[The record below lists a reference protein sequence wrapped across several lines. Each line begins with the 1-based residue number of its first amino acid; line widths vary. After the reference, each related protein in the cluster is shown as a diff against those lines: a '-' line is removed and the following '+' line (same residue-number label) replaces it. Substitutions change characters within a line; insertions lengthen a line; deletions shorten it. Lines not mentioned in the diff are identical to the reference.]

1 MPNHC
6 NNKLGI
12 TGPTKDVEDFI
23 VIVTNE
29 SPAPD
34 ADKYE
39 LFKNLIP
46 MPKALEGTTSPS
58 KENNE
63 ELLSQYGADNWY
75 DWCNKNWGTKWG
87 DYNLSAENIE
97 YITEIKY
104 PVLENGDKDYD
115 NGVSVLTDYASIHFE
130 YDTAWAPGCNEL
142 ADAIINRFP
151 TLNGF
156 IAYEE
161 PGMCFAGHLIF
172 SEGEIVVDE
181 QWEYHNKIDDVSDV
195 DFDQF
200 GE

>member
-12 TGPTKDVEDFI
+12 TGPIKDVEDFI

-63 ELLSQYGADNWY
+63 ELLSQYGANNWY
-75 DWCNKNWGTKWG
+75 DWCNQNWGTKWG

-142 ADAIINRFP
+142 AEAIVNRFP

-156 IAYEE
+156 ISYEE

-172 SEGEIVVDE
+172 SEGKIVVDE
-181 QWEYHNKIDDVSDV
+181 QWEFHNKIDDVSDV
-195 DFDQF
+195 DFEQF

>member
-12 TGPTKDVEDFI
+12 TGPIKDVEDFI

-58 KENNE
+58 KENDE
-63 ELLSQYGADNWY
+63 ELLSQYGANNWY
-75 DWCNKNWGTKWG
+75 DWCNTNWGTKWG

-130 YDTAWAPGCNEL
+130 YDTAWAPGCNKL
-142 ADAIINRFP
+142 ADAIVNRFP

-172 SEGEIVVDE
+172 SKGEIVVDQ